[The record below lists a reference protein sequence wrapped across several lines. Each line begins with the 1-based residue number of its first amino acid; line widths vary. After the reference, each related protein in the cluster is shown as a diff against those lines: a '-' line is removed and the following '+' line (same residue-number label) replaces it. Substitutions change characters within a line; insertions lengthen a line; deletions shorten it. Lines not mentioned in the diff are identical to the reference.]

1 MTRRPRLATS
11 PCREHVDKSATRR
24 TASMEQAADRAEA
37 AKVDHYFSP
46 PTENCYAIAILAGTS
61 KSTTHKLQPL
71 A

>member
-1 MTRRPRLATS
+1 MTRRPHLATS

-24 TASMEQAADRAEA
+24 TASMEQFADRAEA
-37 AKVDHYFSP
+37 AKVDRYFSP
-46 PTENCYAIAILAGTS
+46 PTENCYAILAGTS